1 MTQQKKDKTIWRVPA
16 EMAGNRLDISLTKL
30 PFGISRSQWKRLIEE
45 GFVRIEGQGI
55 APSHILKPGETVDI
69 TIPAPEP
76 LELSPEKIALD
87 IVYEDDSLLVINKPS
102 GMVVHPGAGHSK
114 HTLVH
119 ALLHHC
125 PDLAGIG
132 GKKRPGIVHR
142 LDKDT
147 SGLLVVAKTES
158 AHNSLS
164 GQIKEKQ
171 ARRVYAALVYGT
183 IPDDT
188 GQVRTLIGRHP
199 VHRQKMSIN
208 VRSGREAITDWK
220 VIERFSGF
228 TWMALRLHTGRTHQ
242 IRVHMAHIRHPVVGD
257 KVYGRD
263 RLHQG
268 CPPEL
273 IAAIADLSGQALHA
287 QTLGFHH
294 PVTGGFMEFS
304 APLPTAIQ
312 RILYILKKIKEG
324 Y

>member
-1 MTQQKKDKTIWRVPA
+1 
-16 EMAGNRLDISLTKL
+16 GSRLDISLSKL
-30 PFGISRSQWKRLIEE
+30 HFGISRSQWKRLIEE
-45 GFVRIEGQGI
+45 GFVRIDGRGI
-55 APSHILKPGETVDI
+55 PPSHLLRPGEVVDI
-69 TIPAPEP
+69 TIPSPEP
-76 LELSPEKIALD
+76 LELAPEKIALD
-87 IVYEDDSLLVINKPS
+87 IVFEDGSLLVINKPS
-102 GMVVHPGAGHSK
+102 GMVVHPGAGHPK

-158 AHNSLS
+158 AHISLS
-164 GQIKEKQ
+164 AQIKEKL
-171 ARRVYAALVYGT
+171 ARRFYVALVYGT
-183 IPDDT
+183 LPDDT
-188 GQVRTLIGRHP
+188 GQIQTLIGRHP

-208 VRSGREAITDWK
+208 VRRGREAMTDWK
-220 VIERFSGF
+220 VMERFSDF
-228 TWMALRLHTGRTHQ
+228 TWMSLRLHTGRTHQ

-263 RLHQG
+263 RLPQG

-273 IAAIADLSGQALHA
+273 KAAIAGLSGQALHA

-294 PVTGGFMEFS
+294 PVTDRFMEFS
-304 APLPTAIQ
+304 APLPEAIQ
-312 RILYILKKIKEG
+312 KILDILRKIEQG